1 MKAFRPLEGRHYEE
15 TQFEWIHLVNYY
27 SRKPPFMQKIV
38 KDPFLR
44 APDGYDGRSFRRCGG
59 EENIFLLT
67 SNIQNFFVFGQ
78 YCKYQ

>member
-38 KDPFLR
+38 EDPFLR
-44 APDGYDGRSFRRCGG
+44 APDGYDG
-59 EENIFLLT
+59 
-67 SNIQNFFVFGQ
+67 
-78 YCKYQ
+78 